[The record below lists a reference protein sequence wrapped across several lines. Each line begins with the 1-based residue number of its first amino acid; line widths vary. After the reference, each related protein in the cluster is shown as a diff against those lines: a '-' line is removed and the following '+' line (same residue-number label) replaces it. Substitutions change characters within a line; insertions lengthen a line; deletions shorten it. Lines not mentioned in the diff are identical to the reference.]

1 VSRFP
6 EPENAESPGTLRAV
20 RAVLG
25 VAGTLHLSL
34 LAYFTPLKLPFSG
47 LPFHTF
53 DYALHAYQVDRALT
67 AFRET
72 GRLWAY
78 DPLALAGQPAGTV
91 EDLTSKSLEL
101 FVIALAKLGLNPWV
115 AFNGYV
121 LLVHLAMPFVA
132 WKAARLFD
140 LSRLAA
146 ALSVLFWVVLWYFDS
161 LLHWFWYVGMISWS
175 AASALTVLVV
185 ALMYR
190 ALEGRKPLTYLGLG
204 LTAALVTLVHP
215 FAVLTLVV
223 PLAAL
228 YARSFRTLRPWEH
241 AALAAG
247 LAAAFSTTLVWLGT
261 ALRFRHYIG
270 PVDAFLWPTLS
281 YVWFDWLDLLK
292 DVLMTGQPVRTA
304 FRTLAFGLGFVG
316 LLGLRQA
323 RDRRTLPLALVSF
336 GSLALAYISGYSAAL
351 RQTQPYRHLG
361 PGVLGAA
368 LVAAVVTANLVAARA
383 AKGGTRNERAALG
396 LGLVLAVPVLLRT
409 VVGFLP
415 TVLPGGAAPH
425 RMLRASLS
433 PPGVARLE
441 LQPTVLGYDGPDADY
456 PVIAQH
462 LERAVGQTGRV
473 AVFDWVLGEYLA
485 TFTHVPILGG
495 IPQRNVPHA
504 AAHPLRLDLN
514 PEFPGDDPIRRYLDQ
529 YAVRAVV
536 LHGPETPWD
545 IRRDLL
551 APLEGV
557 GDYRLYLVRAPS
569 SYFEQGGGRV
579 TEQRLD
585 SIRVSDVTGPEVVLR
600 FHWLETLRCRPNCA
614 VERAEAHRD
623 GGGFLRV
630 RTPPSTFEIYG
641 AAD

>member
-1 VSRFP
+1 M
-6 EPENAESPGTLRAV
+6 

-25 VAGTLHLSL
+25 VAGMLHLSL
-34 LAYFTPLKLPFSG
+34 LAYFIPLELPFSG
-47 LPFHTF
+47 VPFHTF

-67 AFRET
+67 AFRES

-78 DPLALAGQPAGTV
+78 DPFQLAGQPANAV

-101 FVIALAKLGLNPWV
+101 FVIAFAKLGANPW
-115 AFNGYV
+115 ALFNGYV
-121 LLVHLAMPFVA
+121 LLVHLMMPFVA

-146 ALSVLFWVVLWYFDS
+146 ALAVLFWVVLWYFDS
-161 LLHWFWYVGMISWS
+161 LLHWFWYVGMISWG
-175 AASALTVLVV
+175 AASTLTVLVV

-190 ALEGRKPLTYLGLG
+190 ALEGRKPATYAGLVV
-204 LTAALVTLVHP
+204 TAALVTLVHP

-241 AALAAG
+241 GALAAG
-247 LAAAFSTTLVWLGT
+247 AFAAFATTLVWLGT

-304 FRTLAFGLGFVG
+304 FRTLAFGLAFFG
-316 LLGLRQA
+316 LLRLRRAQ
-323 RDRRTLPLALVSF
+323 DRRTLPLVLVSF
-336 GSLALAYISGYSAAL
+336 GSLALAYLSGYSSAL

-368 LVAAVVTANLVAARA
+368 LVAAVVTADVLGART
-383 AKGGTRNERAALG
+383 AKAGGRSERAALA
-396 LGLVLAVPVLLRT
+396 LGLALAVPVLLRT
-409 VVGFLP
+409 VAGFLP
-415 TVLPGGAAPH
+415 TLLPGGAAP
-425 RMLRASLS
+425 RKILRASLS
-433 PPGVARLE
+433 PSPPGAPHLE
-441 LQPTVLGYDGPDADY
+441 LPPTVLGYDGPDADY
-456 PVIAQH
+456 PVIGDY
-462 LERAVGQTGRV
+462 LTRTVGQTGRV

-485 TFTHVPILGG
+485 TFTRVPVLGG

-504 AAHPLRLDLN
+504 AAHPLRLDLR
-514 PEFPGDDPIRRYLDQ
+514 PEHDGDDPIRRYLEQ

-536 LHGPETPWD
+536 LHGPDTPWD
-545 IRRDLL
+545 TRRDLF
-551 APLEGV
+551 AASEGV
-557 GDYRLYLVRAPS
+557 GDYRIYLVRHPS
-569 SYFEQGGGRV
+569 GYFERGGGRV
-579 TEQRLD
+579 TEQHLD
-585 SIRVSDVTGPEVVLR
+585 SIRVSDATGPEVVLR
-600 FHWLETLRCRPNCA
+600 FHWLETLRCRPDCT
-614 VERAEAHRD
+614 VERAEAHGD

-630 RTPPSTFEIYG
+630 RTPPSTFEIFS
-641 AAD
+641 AAK